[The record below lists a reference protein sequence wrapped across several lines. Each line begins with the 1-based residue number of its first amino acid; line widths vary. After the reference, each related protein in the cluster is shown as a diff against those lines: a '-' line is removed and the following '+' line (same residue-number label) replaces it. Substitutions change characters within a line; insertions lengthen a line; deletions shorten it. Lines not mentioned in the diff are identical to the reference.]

1 MAALNFPS
9 NPADGQLWPSPA
21 EAGIGQ
27 WSWSDANNYWKE
39 VPFYV
44 RLQSG
49 DYNDYNWPATAGV
62 SGQQLA
68 TDGLGALSWA
78 AAGGAQFRL
87 LGLLEPFDSVN
98 VAFTLVDLGTST
110 PYSPNPSTNI
120 AVFLGGVPQ
129 VPVAAYS
136 VSTNTITFTEAP
148 LIGATFYAIS
158 TTPN

>member
-1 MAALNFPS
+1 MAALNFPPS
-9 NPADGQLWPSPA
+9 PTDGQLYPSPA
-21 EAGIGQ
+21 EVGIGQ
-27 WSWSDANNYWKE
+27 WSWSSVNGYWTE

-49 DYNDYNWPATAGV
+49 GYNNYTWPTTDG
-62 SGQQLA
+62 SSDQQLE
-68 TDGLGALSWA
+68 TDGSGGLFWA
-78 AAGGAQFRL
+78 TGTGAQFRL
-87 LGLLEPFDSVN
+87 LGLLEPFDSFN

-110 PYSPNPSTNI
+110 PYSPAPSTNI

-129 VPVAAYS
+129 IPVAAYS